1 MSEGL
6 WSSSDRRVENAID
19 WARHLYQLEIGGA
32 RPLVELDL
40 WGSFAKISGRPF
52 SERIQKPMSSWVL
65 ASTGG
70 SEMQSGTS
78 F

>member
-1 MSEGL
+1 MPL
-6 WSSSDRRVENAID
+6 
-19 WARHLYQLEIGGA
+19 IGRGTSISWK
-32 RPLVELDL
+32 LVELDL
-40 WGSFAKISGRPF
+40 WGSFARISGRPF